1 MPKPRPRPVI
11 RPRWL
16 GWLLPLVLA
25 GLAGLALYAVHLD
38 RVIREKFEGQRWAL
52 PARVFARP
60 LELYAGVPLDPP
72 RVIEALDR
80 LGYQRGEPTGVGS
93 YAVRGNQLIVYTR
106 GFQFW
111 DGPEPPRKVEI
122 RFDGRQIA
130 GLYGDEGELPLLRLE
145 PEFIGGFYPA
155 SNEDRLLVR
164 LAEVPPVLVQA
175 LLTLE
180 DRDFYRH
187 RGVSP
192 RAIARALWAD
202 MKAGAVVQGGSTLT
216 QQLVKNYFLTADR
229 TVWRK
234 LTEAIMAVLLET
246 HYSKDDI
253 LESYLNEVF
262 LGQVGGRGVHGV
274 AQGAMLYFGRPLGEL
289 DTGQLALLAG
299 MVQAPSYYDPRR
311 HPERATARRNLA
323 LRLLG
328 EQGQLAPEQVAA
340 EQAKPL
346 RVVKRSSLTMAR
358 YPAFLDLVR
367 RQLQRD
373 YPEQVLRNDGLRI
386 FATMDPAVQVA
397 AEAAVSEQGTALA
410 RQRRLENLQMAAVA
424 ADVATGEVLALV
436 GDRDPRFDGYNRAL
450 DAQRQIGSLAK
461 PAVYLTALGQPERF
475 NLATPLD
482 DLRMSVRLPSGKSWQ
497 PRNAGGDYA
506 GRIPLLRGL
515 AESRN
520 SATVALGLQ
529 VGVPEV
535 LKTLRALG
543 VTRELPQVPAVL
555 LGAVELTPFEVTRMY
570 LTLAAGGF
578 RLHLR
583 GIHAV
588 TDKDGKP
595 LASYPLSVEQKLDPA
610 AVFLVNTALQE
621 VGRSG
626 TARALGRVLPG
637 LNVAGKTGTTN
648 DSRDSWF
655 AGFTGNTVAAVWVGL
670 DDNRET
676 GLYGA
681 SGAMR
686 IWADMIGRLPAVPLT
701 LAEPPGIRWV
711 QAPDGPWLPAAQCPG
726 GFGMPV
732 LDGNA
737 PPGAAPCDGVP
748 ISPPQDKDDD
758 SWRWLRRLF

>member
-1 MPKPRPRPVI
+1 MPRKPRSRPS
-11 RPRWL
+11 RRRWL
-16 GWLLPLVLA
+16 GWLLPLLLA
-25 GLAGLALYAVHLD
+25 GVAGLALYAVHLD
-38 RVIREKFEGQRWAL
+38 RVIRDKFEGQRWAL

-60 LELYAGVPLDPP
+60 LELYTGLPLDPP
-72 RVIEALDR
+72 RLVEALDR
-80 LGYQRGEPTGVGS
+80 LGYQQGEPTGVGT
-93 YAVRGNQLIVYTR
+93 YAVRGPRVLVYTR

-111 DGPEPPRKVEI
+111 DGAEPPRKVDV
-122 RFDGRQIA
+122 RFDGRQVA
-130 GLYGDEGELPLLRLE
+130 GIYGDEGELPLLRLE

-164 LAEVPPVLVQA
+164 LPEVPPALIQA

-180 DRDFYRH
+180 DRDFYSH
-187 RGVSP
+187 HGVSG

-202 MKAGAVVQGGSTLT
+202 LRAGAVVQGGSTLT

-262 LGQVGGRGVHGV
+262 LGQVGARGVHGV
-274 AQGAMLYFGRPLGEL
+274 AQGAMLYFGRPLSEL

-311 HPERATARRNLA
+311 HLERATARRNLA

-328 EQGQLAPEQVAA
+328 EQGHLTPEQVAA

-346 RVVKRSSLTMAR
+346 RVAQRSALTMAR
-358 YPAFLDLVR
+358 YPAFLDMVR

-373 YPEQVLRNDGLRI
+373 YPEDVLRNEGLRI

-397 AEAAVSEQGTALA
+397 AESAVTTQGDALA
-410 RQRRLENLQMAAVA
+410 KQRRLPKLQMAAVA
-424 ADVATGEVLALV
+424 ADVATGEVLAVV

-450 DAQRQIGSLAK
+450 DARRQIGSLAK
-461 PAVYLTALGQPERF
+461 PATYLAALSQPTRF

-482 DLRMSVRLPSGKSWQ
+482 DLRMSVRLPAGNSWQ
-497 PRNAGGDYA
+497 PRNAGNDYA

-529 VGVPEV
+529 VGVKDV
-535 LKTLRALG
+535 VKTLGALG
-543 VTRELPQVPAVL
+543 VTRDLPEVPAVM

-570 LTLAAGGF
+570 LTLAANGF

-583 GIHAV
+583 SIHAV

-621 VGRSG
+621 VVRNG
-626 TARALGRVLPG
+626 TARGLGRVLPG

-655 AGFTGNTVAAVWVGL
+655 AGFTGNTVAAVWVGM
-670 DDNRET
+670 DDNSET

-686 IWADMIGRLPAVPLT
+686 VWADLIGRLPAVPLT
-701 LAEPPGIRWV
+701 LAQPPGIHWV

-726 GFGMPV
+726 GFGLPI
-732 LDGNA
+732 LDGGA
-737 PPGAAPCDGVP
+737 PPGAVPCDGAP
-748 ISPPQDKDDD
+748 LPQPDHTDDEP
-758 SWRWLRRLF
+758 WRWLRRLF

>member
-1 MPKPRPRPVI
+1 MPLI
-11 RPRWL
+11 L
-16 GWLLPLVLA
+16 T

-38 RVIREKFEGQRWAL
+38 RVIRQKFEGQRWAL

-60 LELYAGVPLDPP
+60 LELYAGAALNP
-72 RVIEALDR
+72 RRLGEALDR
-80 LGYQRGEPTGVGS
+80 LGYARDEPIGAGS
-93 YAVRGNQLIVYTR
+93 YNLRGTRMIVYTR

-111 DGPEPPRKVEI
+111 DSVEPPRKVNVQ
-122 RFDGRQIA
+122 FDGQQIA
-130 GLYGDEGELPLLRLE
+130 GLHTDEGELPLLRLE

-155 SNEDRLLVR
+155 SNEDRLLLR
-164 LAEVPPVLVQA
+164 LDEVPQALVQA

-187 RGVSP
+187 HGVSM

-202 MKAGAVVQGGSTLT
+202 LRAGAVVQGGSTLT

-234 LTEAIMAVLLET
+234 LTEAMMAVLLET
-246 HYSKDDI
+246 HYDKNEI
-253 LESYLNEVF
+253 LEAYLNEVF
-262 LGQVGGRGVHGV
+262 LGQIGTRSVHGM

-289 DTGQLALLAG
+289 DASQLAMMAA

-311 HPERATARRNLA
+311 HPQRATARRNLA
-323 LRLLG
+323 LRLLA
-328 EQGQLAPEQVAA
+328 EQGLLTPEQAAA

-346 RVVKRSSLTMAR
+346 RVVKRTALTLAR

-373 YPEQVLRNDGLRI
+373 YPEDVLRNEGLRI
-386 FATMDPAVQVA
+386 FASMDPALQAA
-397 AEAAVSEQGTALA
+397 AEAAATSQGEQIAA
-410 RQRRLENLQMAAVA
+410 QRRLPKLQMAAVA
-424 ADVATGEVLALV
+424 ADIATGEVLALV

-450 DAQRQIGSLAK
+450 DARRQIGSLAK
-461 PAVYLTALGQPERF
+461 PAVYLTALEQPERF
-475 NLATPLD
+475 NLASRLD
-482 DLRMSVRLPSGKSWQ
+482 DRRMSVRLPNGQSWR
-497 PRNAGGDYA
+497 PRNSGDDYR
-506 GRIPLLRGL
+506 GEVSLLQAL

-529 VGVPEV
+529 VGVPAV
-535 LKTLRALG
+535 LKTLRSLG
-543 VTRELPQVPAVL
+543 VGRELPAVPAVL
-555 LGAVELTPFEVTRMY
+555 LGAVELTPLEVTRMY

-583 GIHAV
+583 AIHAV

-595 LASYPLSVEQKLDPA
+595 LASYPLSVEQKLDPGS
-610 AVFLVNTALQE
+610 VFLVNTALQE
-621 VGRSG
+621 VTRNG

-637 LNVAGKTGTTN
+637 INVAGKTGTTN

-655 AGFTGNTVAAVWVGL
+655 AGFTGNTVAVVWMGL
-670 DDNRET
+670 DDNGET

-686 IWADMIGRLPAVPLT
+686 VWADMIGRLPASPLT
-701 LAEPPGIRWV
+701 LAEPQGIHWV
-711 QAPDGPWLPAAQCPG
+711 QGAKGPWLPAAQCPG
-726 GFGMPV
+726 GFGIPV
-732 LDGNA
+732 FDGGA
-737 PPGAAPCDGVP
+737 PPGAVPCGSMSAP
-748 ISPPQDKDDD
+748 SPEKEDDE
-758 SWRWLRRLF
+758 SWRWFRKLF

>member
-1 MPKPRPRPVI
+1 MPRSRPRPAA
-11 RPRWL
+11 RRRWR
-16 GWLLPLVLA
+16 GWLLPLALA
-25 GLAGLALYAVHLD
+25 GAAGLALYAVHLD
-38 RVIREKFEGQRWAL
+38 RLIRDKFEGQRWAL

-60 LELYAGVPLDPP
+60 LELYAGAPLDMP

-80 LGYQRGEPTGVGS
+80 LGYQHGDPIGVGS
-93 YAVRGNQLIVYTR
+93 YAARGTQVIVYTR

-111 DGPEPPRKVEI
+111 DGVEPPRKIEI
-122 RFDGRQIA
+122 RFNGRQIA

-164 LAEVPPVLVQA
+164 LPEVPPALVQA

-187 RGVSP
+187 RGVSV

-202 MKAGAVVQGGSTLT
+202 VRAGAVVQGGSTLT

-246 HYSKDDI
+246 HYGKDEI
-253 LESYLNEVF
+253 LEAYLNEVF
-262 LGQVGGRGVHGV
+262 LGQVGTRAVHGV

-311 HPERATARRNLA
+311 RPERAIARRNLA

-328 EQGQLAPEQVAA
+328 EQGQLRPEQVAA

-346 RVVKRSSLTMAR
+346 RVVKRSSLTLAR

-373 YPEQVLRNDGLRI
+373 YPEEVLRNDGLRI

-397 AEAAVSEQGTALA
+397 AEAAVSGQGRALA
-410 RQRRLENLQMAAVA
+410 AQRKLPDLQMAAVA

-461 PAVYLTALGQPERF
+461 PAVYLTALSQPERF
-475 NLATPLD
+475 NLATRLD
-482 DLRMSVRLPSGKSWQ
+482 DRRMSVRLPTGQSWQ
-497 PRNAGGDYA
+497 PRNAGDDYA
-506 GRIPLLRGL
+506 GDVPLLRGL
-515 AESRN
+515 VESRN

-529 VGVPEV
+529 VGVPSV
-535 LKTLRALG
+535 LKTLHALG
-543 VTRELPQVPAVL
+543 IGRDPPAVPSVM
-555 LGAVELTPFEVTRMY
+555 LGALELTPFQVTRMY

-588 TDKDGKP
+588 TDKDGKA

-621 VGRSG
+621 VARNG

-670 DDNRET
+670 DNNGET

-686 IWADMIGRLPAVPLT
+686 VWADLIGRLPAVPLT
-701 LAEPPGIRWV
+701 LAEPPGVRWV
-711 QAPDGPWLPAAQCPG
+711 QASGGPWLPAAQCPG

-732 LDGNA
+732 LGGGA
-737 PPGAAPCDGVP
+737 PAGAAPCDGAP
-748 ISPPQDKDDD
+748 IESPDDEERE
-758 SWRWLRRLF
+758 SWRWLRKLF

>member
-1 MPKPRPRPVI
+1 MPKSRSRRPAR
-11 RPRWL
+11 RRWL
-16 GWLLPLVLA
+16 AWLLPLALIGAAAV
-25 GLAGLALYAVHLD
+25 ALYAVHLD
-38 RVIREKFEGQRWAL
+38 RVIRDKFEGQRWAL

-60 LELYAGVPLDPP
+60 LELYTGAPLDQR
-72 RVIEALDR
+72 RVREALDR
-80 LGYQRGEPTGVGS
+80 LGYQHGDPVGAGT
-93 YAVRGNQLIVYTR
+93 YAVRGARLIVYTR
-106 GFQFW
+106 GFEFW
-111 DGPEPPRKVEI
+111 DGAEPPRKVEI
-122 RFDGRQIA
+122 RFDGRQVT
-130 GLYGDEGELPLLRLE
+130 GLSGDQGDLPLLRLE

-164 LAEVPPVLVQA
+164 LDEVPPVLTQA
-175 LLTLE
+175 LLALE

-187 RGVSP
+187 IGISP
-192 RAIARALWAD
+192 RGIARALWAD
-202 MKAGAVVQGGSTLT
+202 LRAGAVVQGGSTLT

-229 TVWRK
+229 TLWRK
-234 LTEAIMAVLLET
+234 ATEAIMAVLLES
-246 HYSKDDI
+246 HYSKDEI
-253 LESYLNEVF
+253 LEAYLNEVF
-262 LGQVGGRGVHGV
+262 LGQVGTRSIHGV

-323 LRLLG
+323 LRLLA
-328 EQGQLAPEQVAA
+328 EQGVLTEQQASAA
-340 EQAKPL
+340 QARPL
-346 RVVKRSSLTMAR
+346 GVVKRTALATAR

-386 FATMDPAVQVA
+386 FATMDPAVQAA
-397 AEAAVSEQGTALA
+397 AEAAVTGQGAA
-410 RQRRLENLQMAAVA
+410 IAKSAGKPDLQMAAVA

-450 DAQRQIGSLAK
+450 DARRQIGSLAK
-461 PAVYLTALGQPERF
+461 PAVYLTALSEPQRF

-482 DLRMSVRLPSGKSWQ
+482 DLRMSVGLPNGDRWQ
-497 PRNAGGDYA
+497 PRNAGDDYA

-529 VGVPEV
+529 VGVPNV

-543 VTRELPQVPAVL
+543 VRRDLPAVPSVM
-555 LGAVELTPFEVTRMY
+555 LGAVELTPFETTRMY
-570 LTLAAGGF
+570 LTLAASGV

-588 TDKDGKP
+588 TDADGKP

-610 AVFLVNTALQE
+610 AVFLVNSALQE
-621 VGRSG
+621 VVRSG

-637 LNVAGKTGTTN
+637 LNIAGKTGTTN
-648 DSRDSWF
+648 DGRDSWF
-655 AGFTGNTVAAVWVGL
+655 AGFTGNTVAVVWMGL
-670 DDNRET
+670 DDNRQT

-686 IWADMIGRLPAVPLT
+686 VWADLIGRLPAVPLT
-701 LAEPPGIRWV
+701 LAEPPGVHWV
-711 QAPDGPWLPAAQCPG
+711 QAPDGPWLPAALCPG
-726 GFGMPV
+726 GLGLPV
-732 LDGNA
+732 FDGGT
-737 PPGAAPCDGVP
+737 PSGAVPCDGTQL
-748 ISPPQDKDDD
+748 PPPADEDDD
-758 SWRWLRRLF
+758 AWRWLRRLF

>member
-1 MPKPRPRPVI
+1 MPRKPRSRPS
-11 RPRWL
+11 RRRWL
-16 GWLLPLVLA
+16 GWLLPLVLI
-25 GLAGLALYAVHLD
+25 GVAGLALYAVHLD
-38 RVIREKFEGQRWAL
+38 RVIRDKFEGQRWAL

-60 LELYAGVPLDPP
+60 LELYTGLPLDPP
-72 RVIEALDR
+72 RLVEALDR
-80 LGYQRGEPTGVGS
+80 LGYQQGEPTGVGT
-93 YAVRGNQLIVYTR
+93 YAVRGPRVLVYTR

-111 DGPEPPRKVEI
+111 DGAEPPRKVDV
-122 RFDGRQIA
+122 RFDGRQVA
-130 GLYGDEGELPLLRLE
+130 GIYGDEGELPLLRLE

-164 LAEVPPVLVQA
+164 LPEVPPALIQA

-180 DRDFYRH
+180 DRDFYSH
-187 RGVSP
+187 HGVSG

-202 MKAGAVVQGGSTLT
+202 LRAGAVVQGGSTLT

-262 LGQVGGRGVHGV
+262 LGQVGARGVHGV
-274 AQGAMLYFGRPLGEL
+274 AQGAMLYFGRPLSEL

-328 EQGQLAPEQVAA
+328 EQGHLTPEQVAA

-346 RVVKRSSLTMAR
+346 RVAQRSALTMAR
-358 YPAFLDLVR
+358 YPAFLDMVR

-373 YPEQVLRNDGLRI
+373 YPEDVLRNEGLRI

-397 AEAAVSEQGTALA
+397 AEAAVTTQGDALA
-410 RQRRLENLQMAAVA
+410 KQRRLPKLQMAAVA
-424 ADVATGEVLALV
+424 ADVATGEVLAVV

-450 DAQRQIGSLAK
+450 DARRQIGSLAK
-461 PAVYLTALGQPERF
+461 PATYLAALSQPGRF
-475 NLATPLD
+475 NLASPLD
-482 DLRMSVRLPSGKSWQ
+482 DLRMSVRLPAGNSWQ
-497 PRNAGGDYA
+497 PRNAGNDYA

-520 SATVALGLQ
+520 SATVGLGLQ
-529 VGVPEV
+529 VGVKDV
-535 LKTLRALG
+535 VKTLGALG
-543 VTRELPQVPAVL
+543 VTRDLPEVPAVM

-570 LTLAAGGF
+570 LTLAANGF

-583 GIHAV
+583 SIHAV

-621 VGRSG
+621 VVRNG
-626 TARALGRVLPG
+626 TARGLGRVLPG

-655 AGFTGNTVAAVWVGL
+655 AGFTGNTVAAVWVGM
-670 DDNRET
+670 DDNSET

-686 IWADMIGRLPAVPLT
+686 VWADLIGRLPAVPLT
-701 LAEPPGIRWV
+701 LAQPPGIHWV

-726 GFGMPV
+726 GFGLPI
-732 LDGNA
+732 LDGGA
-737 PPGAAPCDGVP
+737 PPGAVPCDGAP
-748 ISPPQDKDDD
+748 LPQPDHTDDEP
-758 SWRWLRRLF
+758 WRWLRRLF

>member
-1 MPKPRPRPVI
+1 MPKKARSRLV
-11 RPRWL
+11 RRRWL
-16 GWLLPLVLA
+16 GWLLPLVLV
-25 GLAGLALYAVHLD
+25 GVAGLALYAVHLD
-38 RVIREKFEGQRWAL
+38 RVIRDKFEGQRWAL

-60 LELYAGVPLDPP
+60 LELYAGLPLDPP
-72 RVIEALDR
+72 RLVEALDR
-80 LGYQRGEPTGVGS
+80 LGYQRGEPTGVGT
-93 YAVRGNQLIVYTR
+93 YTVRGPRVLVYTR

-111 DGPEPPRKVEI
+111 DGTEPPRKVDI
-122 RFDGRQIA
+122 RFDGRQVA
-130 GLYGDEGELPLLRLE
+130 GIYGDDGELPLLRLE

-164 LAEVPPVLVQA
+164 LPEVPPALIQA

-180 DRDFYRH
+180 DRDFH
-187 RGVSP
+187 AHHGVSA

-202 MKAGAVVQGGSTLT
+202 LRAGAVVQGGSTLT

-262 LGQVGGRGVHGV
+262 LGQVGARGVHGV

-299 MVQAPSYYDPRR
+299 MVQAPSSYDPRR

-328 EQGQLAPEQVAA
+328 EQGHLTPDQVTA

-346 RVVKRSSLTMAR
+346 RVAQRSALTMAR
-358 YPAFLDLVR
+358 YPAFLDMVR

-373 YPEQVLRNDGLRI
+373 YPEDVLRNEGLRI
-386 FATMDPAVQVA
+386 FATMDPAVQAA
-397 AEAAVSEQGTALA
+397 AEAAVTSQGDALA
-410 RQRRLENLQMAAVA
+410 AQRRLPKLQMAAVA

-450 DAQRQIGSLAK
+450 DARRQIGSLAK
-461 PAVYLTALGQPERF
+461 PATYLAALSQPARF

-482 DLRMSVRLPSGKSWQ
+482 DLRMSVRLPAGNSWQ
-497 PRNAGGDYA
+497 PRNAGNDYA

-520 SATVALGLQ
+520 SATVAVGLQ
-529 VGVPEV
+529 VGVKEV
-535 LKTLRALG
+535 VKTLGALG
-543 VTRELPQVPAVL
+543 VTRNLPEVPAVM

-570 LTLAAGGF
+570 LTLAANGF

-621 VGRSG
+621 VVRNG
-626 TARALGRVLPG
+626 TARGLGRVLPN

-655 AGFTGNTVAAVWVGL
+655 AGFTGNTVAAVWVGM
-670 DDNRET
+670 DDNSQT

-686 IWADMIGRLPAVPLT
+686 VWADLIGRLPAVPLT
-701 LAEPPGIRWV
+701 LAQPPGIHWV
-711 QAPDGPWLPAAQCPG
+711 QAPNGPWLPAAQCPG
-726 GFGMPV
+726 GFGLPI
-732 LDGNA
+732 LDGGA
-737 PPGAAPCDGVP
+737 PPGAVPCDGAAL
-748 ISPPQDKDDD
+748 PPPDHTDDEP
-758 SWRWLRRLF
+758 WRWLRRLF

>member
-1 MPKPRPRPVI
+1 MPKTRPRSV
-11 RPRWL
+11 RRRWL
-16 GWLLPLVLA
+16 GWLLPLALA
-25 GLAGLALYAVHLD
+25 AVAGLALYAVHLD
-38 RVIREKFEGQRWAL
+38 RVIRDKFEGQRWAL

-60 LELYAGVPLDPP
+60 LELYTGLPLDPP
-72 RVIEALDR
+72 RLVEALDR
-80 LGYQRGEPTGVGS
+80 LGYQRGEPTGVGT
-93 YAVRGNQLIVYTR
+93 YAVRGPRVLVYTR

-111 DGPEPPRKVEI
+111 DGAEPPRKVQI
-122 RFDGRQIA
+122 RFDGRQVA
-130 GLYGDEGELPLLRLE
+130 GIDGDQGELPLLRLE
-145 PEFIGGFYPA
+145 PEFIGGFYPD

-164 LAEVPPVLVQA
+164 LPEVPPALIQA

-180 DRDFYRH
+180 DRDFYEH
-187 RGVSP
+187 HGVSM

-202 MKAGAVVQGGSTLT
+202 VRAGAVVQGGSTLT

-246 HYSKDDI
+246 HYTKDDI

-262 LGQVGGRGVHGV
+262 LGQVGSRGVHGV
-274 AQGAMLYFGRPLGEL
+274 AQGAMLYFGRPLSEL

-328 EQGQLAPEQVAA
+328 EQGHLKPEQVAA
-340 EQAKPL
+340 EQARPL
-346 RVVKRSSLTMAR
+346 GVVQRSALTMAR
-358 YPAFLDLVR
+358 YPAFLDMVR

-373 YPEQVLRNDGLRI
+373 YPEDVLRNDGLRI

-397 AEAAVSEQGTALA
+397 AEAAVSTQGDALA
-410 RQRRLENLQMAAVA
+410 KQRRLPKLQMAAVA
-424 ADVATGEVLALV
+424 ADAATGEVLALV

-450 DAQRQIGSLAK
+450 DARRQIGSLAK
-461 PAVYLTALGQPERF
+461 PATYLAALSQPARF

-482 DLRMSVRLPSGKSWQ
+482 DLRMSVRLPNGKSWQ
-497 PRNAGGDYA
+497 PRNAGNDYA

-520 SATVALGLQ
+520 SATVGLGLQ

-543 VTRELPQVPAVL
+543 VTRDLPQVPAVM

-570 LTLAAGGF
+570 LTLAANGF

-583 GIHAV
+583 SIHAV

-621 VGRSG
+621 VVRSG
-626 TARALGRVLPG
+626 TARGLGRVLPG

-655 AGFTGNTVAAVWVGL
+655 AGFTGNTVAAVWVGM
-670 DDNRET
+670 DDNSET

-686 IWADMIGRLPAVPLT
+686 VWADLIGRLPAVPLT
-701 LAEPPGIRWV
+701 LAQPPGIHWV
-711 QAPDGPWLPAAQCPG
+711 QVHDGPWLPTAQCPG
-726 GFGMPV
+726 GFGLPI
-732 LDGNA
+732 LAGGA
-737 PPGAAPCDGVP
+737 PPGAVPCDGAP
-748 ISPPQDKDDD
+748 LPAPDDKDDD
-758 SWRWLRRLF
+758 TWRWLRRLF

>member
-1 MPKPRPRPVI
+1 MPRKPRSRPS
-11 RPRWL
+11 RRRWL
-16 GWLLPLVLA
+16 GWLLPLLLA
-25 GLAGLALYAVHLD
+25 GVAGLALYAVHLD
-38 RVIREKFEGQRWAL
+38 RVIRDKFEGQRWAL

-60 LELYAGVPLDPP
+60 LELYTGLPLDPP
-72 RVIEALDR
+72 RLVEALDR
-80 LGYQRGEPTGVGS
+80 LGYQQGEPTGVGT
-93 YAVRGNQLIVYTR
+93 YAVRGPRVLVYTR

-111 DGPEPPRKVEI
+111 DGAEPPRKVDV
-122 RFDGRQIA
+122 RFDGRQVA
-130 GLYGDEGELPLLRLE
+130 GIYGDEGELPLLRLE

-164 LAEVPPVLVQA
+164 LPEVPPALIQA

-180 DRDFYRH
+180 DRDFYSH
-187 RGVSP
+187 HGVSG

-202 MKAGAVVQGGSTLT
+202 LRAGAVVQGGSTLT

-262 LGQVGGRGVHGV
+262 LGQVGARGVHGV
-274 AQGAMLYFGRPLGEL
+274 AQGAMLYFGRPLSEL

-328 EQGQLAPEQVAA
+328 EQGHLTPEQVAA

-346 RVVKRSSLTMAR
+346 RVAQRSALTMAR
-358 YPAFLDLVR
+358 YPAFLDMVR

-373 YPEQVLRNDGLRI
+373 YPEDVLRNEGLRI

-397 AEAAVSEQGTALA
+397 AESAVTTQGDALA
-410 RQRRLENLQMAAVA
+410 KQRRLPKLQMAAVA
-424 ADVATGEVLALV
+424 ADVATGEVLAVV

-450 DAQRQIGSLAK
+450 DARRQIGSLAK
-461 PAVYLTALGQPERF
+461 PATYLAALSQPTRF
-475 NLATPLD
+475 NLAMPLD
-482 DLRMSVRLPSGKSWQ
+482 DLRMSVRLPAGNSWQ
-497 PRNAGGDYA
+497 PRNAGNDYA

-529 VGVPEV
+529 VGVKDV
-535 LKTLRALG
+535 VKTLGALG
-543 VTRELPQVPAVL
+543 VTRDLPEVPAVM
-555 LGAVELTPFEVTRMY
+555 LGAVELTPVEVTRMY
-570 LTLAAGGF
+570 LTLAANGF

-583 GIHAV
+583 SIHAV

-621 VGRSG
+621 VVRNG
-626 TARALGRVLPG
+626 TARGLGRVLPG

-655 AGFTGNTVAAVWVGL
+655 AGFTGNTVAAVWVGM
-670 DDNRET
+670 DDNSET

-686 IWADMIGRLPAVPLT
+686 VWADLIGRLPAVPLT
-701 LAEPPGIRWV
+701 LAQPPGIHWV

-726 GFGMPV
+726 GFGLPI
-732 LDGNA
+732 LDGGA
-737 PPGAAPCDGVP
+737 PPGAVPCDGAP
-748 ISPPQDKDDD
+748 LPQPDHTDDEP
-758 SWRWLRRLF
+758 WRWLRRLF

>member
-1 MPKPRPRPVI
+1 MPKTRPRSA
-11 RPRWL
+11 RRRWL
-16 GWLLPLVLA
+16 GWLLPLALA
-25 GLAGLALYAVHLD
+25 AVAGLALYAVHLD
-38 RVIREKFEGQRWAL
+38 RVIRDKFEGQRWAL

-60 LELYAGVPLDPP
+60 LELYTGLPLDPP
-72 RVIEALDR
+72 RLVEALDR
-80 LGYQRGEPTGVGS
+80 LGYQRGEPKGVGT
-93 YAVRGNQLIVYTR
+93 YAVRGPRVLVYTR

-111 DGPEPPRKVEI
+111 DGAEPPRKVQI
-122 RFDGRQIA
+122 RFDGRQVA
-130 GLYGDEGELPLLRLE
+130 GIDGDEGELPLLRLE
-145 PEFIGGFYPA
+145 PEFIGGFYPD

-164 LAEVPPVLVQA
+164 LPEVPPALIQA

-180 DRDFYRH
+180 DRDFYEH
-187 RGVSP
+187 HGVSM

-202 MKAGAVVQGGSTLT
+202 VRAGAVVQGGSTLT

-262 LGQVGGRGVHGV
+262 LGQVGSRGVHGA
-274 AQGAMLYFGRPLGEL
+274 AQGAMLYFGRPLSEL

-328 EQGQLAPEQVAA
+328 EQGHLTPEQVAA

-346 RVVKRSSLTMAR
+346 GVVQRSALTMAR
-358 YPAFLDLVR
+358 YPAFLDMVR

-373 YPEQVLRNDGLRI
+373 YPEDVLRNDGLRI

-397 AEAAVSEQGTALA
+397 AEAAVSTQGDALA
-410 RQRRLENLQMAAVA
+410 KQRRLPKLQMAAVA
-424 ADVATGEVLALV
+424 ADAATGEVLALV

-450 DAQRQIGSLAK
+450 DARRQIGSLAK
-461 PAVYLTALGQPERF
+461 PATYLAALSQPARF

-482 DLRMSVRLPSGKSWQ
+482 DLRMSVRLPNGKSWQ
-497 PRNAGGDYA
+497 PRNAGNDYA

-529 VGVPEV
+529 VGLPNV

-543 VTRELPQVPAVL
+543 VTRALPEVPAVM

-570 LTLAAGGF
+570 LTLAANGF

-583 GIHAV
+583 SIHAV

-621 VGRSG
+621 VVRSG
-626 TARALGRVLPG
+626 TARGLGRVLPG

-655 AGFTGNTVAAVWVGL
+655 AGFTGNTVAAVWVGM
-670 DDNRET
+670 DDNSET

-686 IWADMIGRLPAVPLT
+686 VWADLIGRLPAVPLT
-701 LAEPPGIRWV
+701 LAQPPGIHWV
-711 QAPDGPWLPAAQCPG
+711 QVHDGPWLPTAQCPG
-726 GFGMPV
+726 GFGLPI
-732 LDGNA
+732 LAGGA
-737 PPGAAPCDGVP
+737 PPGAVPCDGAP
-748 ISPPQDKDDD
+748 LPAPDDKDDD
-758 SWRWLRRLF
+758 TWRWLRRLF

>member
-1 MPKPRPRPVI
+1 MSKSRFRPFASR
-11 RPRWL
+11 RWL
-16 GWLLPLVLA
+16 GWLLPLALA
-25 GLAGLALYAVHLD
+25 AVAALALYAVHLD
-38 RVIREKFEGQRWAL
+38 RVIRDKFEGQRWAL

-60 LELYAGVPLDPP
+60 LELYAGAPLDVA
-72 RVIEALDR
+72 RVVEALER
-80 LGYQRGEPTGVGS
+80 LGYQRGEPVGAGS
-93 YAVRGNQLIVYTR
+93 YTVRGPRLVVYTR

-111 DGPEPPRKVEI
+111 DGTEPPRKVEI
-122 RFDGRQIA
+122 RFDGGQIV
-130 GLYGDEGELPLLRLE
+130 GLSSAEGDLPLLRLD

-164 LAEVPPVLVQA
+164 LAEVPPLLVQA
-175 LLTLE
+175 LLALE

-187 RGVSP
+187 HGVSP
-192 RAIARALWAD
+192 RAIMRALWAD
-202 MKAGAVVQGGSTLT
+202 VRAGGVVQGGSTLT

-246 HYSKDDI
+246 HYTKDDI

-262 LGQVGGRGVHGV
+262 LGQVGSRAVHGV

-299 MVQAPSYYDPRR
+299 MVQAPSYYNPRR
-311 HPERATARRNLA
+311 YPERALARRNLA
-323 LRLLG
+323 LRVLG
-328 EQGQLAPEQVAA
+328 EQGVLTPEQVAA

-346 RVVKRSSLTMAR
+346 RVPERSSLTMAR

-373 YPEQVLRNDGLRI
+373 YPEDVLRNDGLRI
-386 FATMDPAVQVA
+386 FATMDPAVQAA
-397 AEAAVSEQGTALA
+397 AEAAVGGQGEALA
-410 RQRRLENLQMAAVA
+410 RQRKLPDLQAAAVA

-436 GDRDPRFDGYNRAL
+436 GDRAPRFDGYNRAL
-450 DAQRQIGSLAK
+450 DARRQIGSLAK
-461 PAVYLTALGQPERF
+461 PATYLAALSEPARF

-482 DLRMSVRLPSGKSWQ
+482 DLRMSVRLPTGKSWQ
-497 PRNAGGDYA
+497 PRNAGDDYA

-529 VGVPEV
+529 VGLPNV

-543 VTRELPQVPAVL
+543 VTRDLPEVPAVM

-583 GIHAV
+583 AIHAV

-621 VGRSG
+621 VVRNG
-626 TARALGRVLPG
+626 TARGLGRVLPG

-655 AGFTGNTVAAVWVGL
+655 AGFTGNTVAAVWVGM
-670 DDNRET
+670 DDNSET

-686 IWADMIGRLPAVPLT
+686 IWADLIGRLPAVPLT
-701 LAEPPGIRWV
+701 LAEPPGIHWV

-726 GFGMPV
+726 GFGLPV
-732 LDGNA
+732 LDGGV
-737 PPGAAPCDGVP
+737 PPGAVSCDGAAL
-748 ISPPQDKDDD
+748 PPPPDRNDD

>member
-1 MPKPRPRPVI
+1 MPKSPFRFLFR
-11 RPRWL
+11 RAWL
-16 GWLLPLVLA
+16 AWLLPAVVLVVAAL
-25 GLAGLALYAVHLD
+25 GLYAVHLD

-60 LELYAGVPLDPP
+60 LELYTGAPLDVE
-72 RVIEALDR
+72 RFIEALDR
-80 LGYQRGEPTGVGS
+80 LGYQRGDPVGAGS
-93 YAVRGNQLIVYTR
+93 YAVRGARVIVYTR

-111 DGPEPPRKVEI
+111 DGVEPPRKIEVT
-122 RFDGRQIA
+122 FNGQQVA
-130 GLYGDEGELPLLRLE
+130 AVTGDEGELPVLRLD

-164 LAEVPPVLVQA
+164 LAEVPPALVQA
-175 LLTLE
+175 LLALE

-187 RGVSP
+187 HGVSP
-192 RAIARALWAD
+192 RAIVRAMWAD
-202 MKAGAVVQGGSTLT
+202 VRAGGVVQGGSTLT

-234 LTEAIMAVLLET
+234 LTEAIMAVLLES

-262 LGQVGGRGVHGV
+262 LGQVGPRGVHGV

-299 MVQAPSYYDPRR
+299 MVQAPSYYNPRR
-311 HPERATARRNLA
+311 FPDHAIARRNLA
-323 LRLLG
+323 LRVLG
-328 EQGQLAPEQVAA
+328 EQGQLTPEQVAA

-346 RVVKRSSLTMAR
+346 RVPERSSLTLAR
-358 YPAFLDLVR
+358 YPAFLDMVR

-373 YPEQVLRNDGLRI
+373 YPEDVLRSEGLRI
-386 FATMDPAVQVA
+386 FATMDPAVQAA
-397 AEAAVSEQGTALA
+397 AESAVVEQGGALA
-410 RQRRLENLQMAAVA
+410 KQRKLPDLQMAAVA

-436 GDRDPRFDGYNRAL
+436 GDRDPHFDGYNRAL
-450 DAQRQIGSLAK
+450 DARRQIGSLAK
-461 PAVYLTALGQPERF
+461 PATYLTALADPARF
-475 NLATPLD
+475 NLATPVD
-482 DLRMSVRLPSGKSWQ
+482 DLRMSVRLPNGTSWQ
-497 PRNAGGDYA
+497 PRNAGDDYA

-520 SATVALGLQ
+520 SATVGVGLQ
-529 VGVPEV
+529 VGVPNV
-535 LKTLRALG
+535 VKTLGALG
-543 VTRELPQVPAVL
+543 VTRELPQVPAVM
-555 LGAVELTPFEVTRMY
+555 LGAVELTPFEVTRIY

-583 GIHAV
+583 SIHAV

-621 VGRSG
+621 VVRSG
-626 TARALGRVLPG
+626 TARGLGRVLPG

-670 DDNRET
+670 DNNEET

-686 IWADMIGRLPAVPLT
+686 IWADLIGRLPAVPLT
-701 LAEPPGIRWV
+701 LAEPPGIHWV

-726 GFGMPV
+726 GFGLPV
-732 LDGNA
+732 LDGGV
-737 PPGAAPCDGVP
+737 PPGATPCDGTAL
-748 ISPPQDKDDD
+748 PPTEHGDDEP
-758 SWRWLRRLF
+758 WRWLRKLF

>member
-1 MPKPRPRPVI
+1 MPRKPRSRPS
-11 RPRWL
+11 RRRWL
-16 GWLLPLVLA
+16 AWLLPLVLI
-25 GLAGLALYAVHLD
+25 GVAGLALYAVHLD
-38 RVIREKFEGQRWAL
+38 RVIRDKFEGQRWAL

-60 LELYAGVPLDPP
+60 LELYTGLPLDPP
-72 RVIEALDR
+72 RLVEALDR
-80 LGYQRGEPTGVGS
+80 LGYQQGEPTGVGT
-93 YAVRGNQLIVYTR
+93 YAVRGPRVLVYTR

-111 DGPEPPRKVEI
+111 DGAEPPRKVDV
-122 RFDGRQIA
+122 RFDGRQVA
-130 GLYGDEGELPLLRLE
+130 GIYGDEGELPLLRLE

-164 LAEVPPVLVQA
+164 LPEVPPALIQA

-180 DRDFYRH
+180 DRDFYSH
-187 RGVSP
+187 HGVSG

-202 MKAGAVVQGGSTLT
+202 LRAGAVVQGGSTLT

-262 LGQVGGRGVHGV
+262 LGQVGARGVHGV
-274 AQGAMLYFGRPLGEL
+274 AQGAMLYFGRPLSEL

-328 EQGQLAPEQVAA
+328 EQGHLTPEQVAA

-346 RVVKRSSLTMAR
+346 RVAQRSALTMAR
-358 YPAFLDLVR
+358 YPAFLDMVR

-373 YPEQVLRNDGLRI
+373 YPEDVLRNEGLRI

-397 AEAAVSEQGTALA
+397 AESAVTTQGDALA
-410 RQRRLENLQMAAVA
+410 KQRRLPKLQMAAVA
-424 ADVATGEVLALV
+424 ADVATGEVLAVV

-450 DAQRQIGSLAK
+450 DARRQIGSLAK
-461 PAVYLTALGQPERF
+461 PATYLAALSQPTRF
-475 NLATPLD
+475 NLAMPLD
-482 DLRMSVRLPSGKSWQ
+482 DLRMSVRLPAGNSWQ
-497 PRNAGGDYA
+497 PRNAGNDYA

-529 VGVPEV
+529 VGLKDVV
-535 LKTLRALG
+535 KTLGALG
-543 VTRELPQVPAVL
+543 VTRDLPEVPAVM

-570 LTLAAGGF
+570 LTLAANGF

-583 GIHAV
+583 SIHAV

-621 VGRSG
+621 VVRNG
-626 TARALGRVLPG
+626 TARGLGRVLPG

-655 AGFTGNTVAAVWVGL
+655 AGFTGNTVAAVWVGM
-670 DDNRET
+670 DDNSET

-686 IWADMIGRLPAVPLT
+686 VWADLIGRLPAVPLT
-701 LAEPPGIRWV
+701 LAQPPGIHWV

-726 GFGMPV
+726 GFGLPI
-732 LDGNA
+732 LDGGA
-737 PPGAAPCDGVP
+737 PPGAVPCDGAP
-748 ISPPQDKDDD
+748 LPQPDHTDDEP
-758 SWRWLRRLF
+758 WRWLRRLF